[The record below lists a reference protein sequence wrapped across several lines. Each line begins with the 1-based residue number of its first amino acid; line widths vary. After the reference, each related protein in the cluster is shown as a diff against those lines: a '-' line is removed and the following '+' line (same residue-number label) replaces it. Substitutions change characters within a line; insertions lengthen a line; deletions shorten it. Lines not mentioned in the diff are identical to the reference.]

1 MTDSSDIA
9 RWAEVLRDV
18 SAAGLFHSEIFYDRE
33 RYSRLQSLAE
43 EMMAAAI
50 GITTE
55 DFTPL
60 QKELFDHPGPL
71 IGADAAIFDDRDRI
85 LLIRRSDNGLWA
97 MPGGAAEVG
106 ERPADAAVREA
117 LEESGVASRPVGL
130 VGIYD
135 NHLWGSNSSNHVYM
149 LMFICEPTGGMALE
163 TEPSHSLEITE
174 RAWFA
179 LEDLPEDL
187 DPRHRG
193 RIPHA
198 FEFREGIRPT
208 YFDV

>member
-33 RYSRLQSLAE
+33 RYSRLRSLAE
-43 EMMAAAI
+43 EMSAAAI

-55 DFTPL
+55 DLTPL
-60 QKELFDHPGPL
+60 QKELFDHPGPFV
-71 IGADAAIFDDRDRI
+71 GADAAIFDDRDRI
-85 LLIRRSDNGLWA
+85 LLIRRIDNGLWA

-106 ERPADAAVREA
+106 ERPSEAAVREA
-117 LEESGVASRPVGL
+117 LEESGVASRAIGL

-135 NHLWGSNSSNHVYM
+135 NQLWGSNSSNHVYM
-149 LMFICEPTGGMALE
+149 MLFICEPTDG
-163 TEPSHSLEITE
+163 TEFKGQPSHAIEISE
-174 RAWFA
+174 RAWFSF
-179 LEDLPEDL
+179 EDLPDDL
-187 DPRHRG
+187 DPRHGG

-198 FEFREGIRPT
+198 FNFRKGGSQT
-208 YFDV
+208 YFDA